1 MISTNQHLTSSTTNS
16 FIGMNEAITLK
27 KLITN
32 QSIKI
37 ENLDVYIEDQHIL
50 KDINLTIPEKS
61 ITCIIGPSGCGK
73 STFLKTLNRM
83 HDESPEVKISGKV
96 FVDDENIYGPHVNV
110 IDTRKKMGLLAQRP
124 CPLPMS
130 IFENVAYGPRIH
142 GIKRRKAVNQ
152 TVIQYLQYVGLWD
165 EVRDRIRTSATR
177 LSIGQQQRL
186 CLARGLAIEPEYIL
200 GDEATSALD
209 PLSTKKIEELFVK
222 LKEKYTI
229 ILVTHT
235 LRQAK
240 RIADH
245 IIFMYMGKI
254 IEAGPTEEFFNNP
267 KKHLTKKKKIK
278 KQKLRNLLSG
288 HSIEDQIMKLQSLF
302 PDKIIFTTSL
312 GIEDQII
319 THKIFKN
326 NLKIKIATLD
336 TGRLFP
342 QTYEVLSNTIIR
354 YNKTIDVCFPEYE
367 AVEKMMTEKGPFSFY
382 KSVENRKECC
392 KLRKVVLLNRA
403 LAGMKCWISGI
414 RADQSDDRNQ
424 MDWLEYDEVK
434 KLFKFYPLFNWSFN
448 EVKNF
453 IKENNVPYNSLH
465 DKGYVSIGC
474 EPCTRAVKPGE
485 NFRSGRWWWE
495 NDGPKECGLHIK

>member
-1 MISTNQHLTSSTTNS
+1 MIPANQILIKSNQNS
-16 FIGMNEAITLK
+16 FIEMNNEIILK
-27 KLITN
+27 KLIVN
-32 QSIKI
+32 QSIRI

-96 FVDDENIYGPHVNV
+96 FVDEENIYGQHVNV

-130 IFENVAYGPRIH
+130 IYENVAYGPRIH
-142 GIKRRKAVNQ
+142 GIKKRKAINQ

-165 EVRDRIRTSATR
+165 EVRDRVRTSATR

-254 IEAGPTEEFFNNP
+254 IESGSTDEFFNKP
-267 KKHLTKKKKIK
+267 KKQLTKDY
-278 KQKLRNLLSG
+278 LSG
-288 HSIEDQIMKLQSLF
+288 S
-302 PDKIIFTTSL
+302 
-312 GIEDQII
+312 
-319 THKIFKN
+319 
-326 NLKIKIATLD
+326 
-336 TGRLFP
+336 
-342 QTYEVLSNTIIR
+342 
-354 YNKTIDVCFPEYE
+354 
-367 AVEKMMTEKGPFSFY
+367 FS
-382 KSVENRKECC
+382 
-392 KLRKVVLLNRA
+392 
-403 LAGMKCWISGI
+403 
-414 RADQSDDRNQ
+414 
-424 MDWLEYDEVK
+424 
-434 KLFKFYPLFNWSFN
+434 
-448 EVKNF
+448 
-453 IKENNVPYNSLH
+453 
-465 DKGYVSIGC
+465 
-474 EPCTRAVKPGE
+474 
-485 NFRSGRWWWE
+485 
-495 NDGPKECGLHIK
+495 